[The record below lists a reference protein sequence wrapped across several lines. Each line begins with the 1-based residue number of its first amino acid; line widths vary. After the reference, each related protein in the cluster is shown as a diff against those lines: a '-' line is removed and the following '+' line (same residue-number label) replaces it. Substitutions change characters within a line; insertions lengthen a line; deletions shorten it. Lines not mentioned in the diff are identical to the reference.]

1 MLFSLVAWFVAITFL
16 AVIPSWWL
24 YKADAIGWR
33 SSFWLFKLR
42 DIIAS
47 ALYGT
52 AFLVLLL
59 TPFFMQT
66 LAPQAPQPEREPAH
80 GRVSIDDARRYR
92 GWRGDVT
99 CRS

>member
-1 MLFSLVAWFVAITFL
+1 VETFVRDFEWTWTKAVLFSLVAWFIGITFL
-16 AVIPSWWL
+16 AVVPSWWL

-52 AFLVLLL
+52 AFIVLLL
-59 TPFFMQT
+59 TPFFMQ
-66 LAPQAPQPEREPAH
+66 RW
-80 GRVSIDDARRYR
+80 RRKLRSQSESRPTGGYR
-92 GWRGDVT
+92 
-99 CRS
+99 